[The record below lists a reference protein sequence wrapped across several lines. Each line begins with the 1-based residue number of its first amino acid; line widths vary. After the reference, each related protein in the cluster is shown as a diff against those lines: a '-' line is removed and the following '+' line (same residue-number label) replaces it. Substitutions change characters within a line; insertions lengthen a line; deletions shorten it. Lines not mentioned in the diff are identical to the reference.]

1 MVCLVFALVVFLKWY
16 VLCYR
21 LLMQFKLFCY
31 CPSWLR
37 QLFQIFLHYLF
48 RFESYFL
55 YFDLTYD
62 VFCQCPSW
70 FFIFTAFWKLT
81 INSFCILT
89 LSPFS
94 TLFVARNFVSWIW
107 RWFTYMP
114 RSVFSAERPA
124 PFQEVYLFLTTWL
137 RYSQLSLIE

>member
-1 MVCLVFALVVFLKWY
+1 MVCLAFALVVFLKWY

-21 LLMQFKLFCY
+21 LLMQFELFCY

-37 QLFQIFLHYLF
+37 QLFQIFLRFHF

-55 YFDLTYD
+55 FFDLTYD

-81 INSFCILT
+81 NNSFCILT
-89 LSPFS
+89 FS
-94 TLFVARNFVSWIW
+94 RFPLCLLLVILFVEFDDDLLICPVLFFLQNDQHLFKKCTCFSQPDWDI
-107 RWFTYMP
+107 
-114 RSVFSAERPA
+114 RSSR
-124 PFQEVYLFLTTWL
+124 
-137 RYSQLSLIE
+137 